1 MAYVTRVE
9 SSEEKYIM
17 TINKIRGTIRRLE
30 ASLKYSRELEAVR
43 SLRYSTLKSRDNILM
58 SDLKKAKIR
67 DKQML
72 NLFRQSVTD
81 IQLDSVD
88 ILPET
93 LKRRVQRTWHQK
105 YSLVLFL
112 SFSFFIHGLVN
123 FYMIHCGSR
132 YDALLSQ
139 NKQLRKQIV
148 ATDCTLKEKQKEINT
163 LQQRL
168 LNIAGNIVTSEEN
181 AVKICRK
188 CWILTTAT

>member
-72 NLFRQSVTD
+72 SEQTN
-81 IQLDSVD
+81 VD
-88 ILPET
+88 
-93 LKRRVQRTWHQK
+93 
-105 YSLVLFL
+105 
-112 SFSFFIHGLVN
+112 FFQ
-123 FYMIHCGSR
+123 FYM
-132 YDALLSQ
+132 
-139 NKQLRKQIV
+139 
-148 ATDCTLKEKQKEINT
+148 
-163 LQQRL
+163 
-168 LNIAGNIVTSEEN
+168 
-181 AVKICRK
+181 
-188 CWILTTAT
+188 